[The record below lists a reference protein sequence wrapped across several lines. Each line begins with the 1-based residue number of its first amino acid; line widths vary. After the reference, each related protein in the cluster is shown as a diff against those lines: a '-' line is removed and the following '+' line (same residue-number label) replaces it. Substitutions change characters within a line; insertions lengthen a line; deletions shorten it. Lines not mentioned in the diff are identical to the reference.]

1 MTKGLHVT
9 SEIGQLKKVCL
20 HRPGDEL
27 LNLPPDELER
37 LLFDDVPF
45 LEVAQQE
52 HDRFA
57 EILREQGVEVLYL
70 EKLVAEAFDAVPR
83 GAR

>member
-1 MTKGLHVT
+1 MNGIHVT
-9 SEIGQLKKVCL
+9 SEIGKLKKVCL

-37 LLFDDVPF
+37 LLFDDVPY

-52 HDRFA
+52 HGRSHRPPP
-57 EILREQGVEVLYL
+57 LRIWSAITVTSR
-70 EKLVAEAFDAVPR
+70 AT
-83 GAR
+83 

>member
-1 MTKGLHVT
+1 MSKGLHVP
-9 SEIGQLKKVCL
+9 SEIGDLKKVML

-45 LEVAQQE
+45 LPVAQEEQ
-52 HDRFA
+52 DRKS
-57 EILREQGVEVLYL
+57 VV
-70 EKLVAEAFDAVPR
+70 
-83 GAR
+83 

>member
-9 SEIGQLKKVCL
+9 SEIGTLKKVCL
-20 HRPGDEL
+20 HRPGEEL

-45 LEVAQQE
+45 LEVAMVC
-52 HDRFA
+52 R
-57 EILREQGVEVLYL
+57 
-70 EKLVAEAFDAVPR
+70 
-83 GAR
+83 

>member
-1 MTKGLHVT
+1 MNGIHVT
-9 SEIGQLKKVCL
+9 SEIGKLKKVCL

-37 LLFDDVPF
+37 LLFDDVPY

-70 EKLVAEAFDAVPR
+70 GEARRRSFRSEPR
-83 GAR
+83 CS

>member
-45 LEVAQQE
+45 LQVAQE
-52 HDRFA
+52 PPDRFA
-57 EILREQGVEVLYL
+57 EIRPEQGGALLY
-70 EKLVAEAFDAVPR
+70 R
-83 GAR
+83 G